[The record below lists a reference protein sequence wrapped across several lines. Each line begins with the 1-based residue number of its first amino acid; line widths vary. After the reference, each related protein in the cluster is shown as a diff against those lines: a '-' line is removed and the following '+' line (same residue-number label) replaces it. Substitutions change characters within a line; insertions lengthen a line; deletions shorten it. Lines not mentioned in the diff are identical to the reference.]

1 MVQWSELPVELLEA
15 VEDNVILYADKVR
28 LCSVCV
34 PWHSALTKLLQRRPH
49 QTPCLLL
56 QYDDNNVATCGL
68 FSPLYN
74 KFYQLELPELAEGKL
89 FKGSSHGWVV
99 TLGDSP
105 SLGLINPLT
114 RAQLKLPPRSSFP
127 DVVKYRSDKINNEHV
142 YALRKAYHLNA
153 YEHVYALRKASHL
166 NAFFTR
172 DGRHVRNFLT
182 TKIVLSESDDYLAVA
197 IYGEFKKL
205 AYCRKGF
212 KKWVH
217 LHGHRPYDDVK
228 FFRGLLYA
236 LNCSGG
242 LWIFEVGGCPKVTKI
257 IDLGR
262 ITLGDSKAYLVEN
275 SGELLIVER
284 YRLRCQTTGIP
295 KTNSFRLFK
304 LGDVANGFPSLIEVE
319 DLGGDALFL
328 GLNLSSSIS
337 CGDFP
342 ECRGNCIYFTDDNE
356 VTIDQEGTQGV
367 DFDMGIYDL
376 KDGNIESI
384 PGCEGRNFWPPPIW
398 VMPKTY

>member
-1 MVQWSELPVELLEA
+1 MNIASVKMVPWSELPVELLEA
-15 VEDNVILYADKVR
+15 VEDNVILYVDKVR
-28 LCSVCV
+28 LCSVCA
-34 PWHSALTKLLQRRPH
+34 PWRSALTKLPQPRLH

-68 FSPLYN
+68 FSPLYK

-105 SLGLINPLT
+105 SLCLSNPLT

-127 DVVKYRSDKINNEHV
+127 DVVKYRSDKINNE
-142 YALRKAYHLNA
+142 YALRYAYD
-153 YEHVYALRKASHL
+153 R
-166 NAFFTR
+166 NAFYTL

-182 TKIVLSESDDYLAVA
+182 KKIVLSESDDYLAVA
-197 IYGEFKKL
+197 IYGEFGRL
-205 AYCRKGF
+205 AYCRKGY

-217 LHGHRPYDDVK
+217 LHGDQCPYEEVK

-236 LNCSGG
+236 LNCSRK
-242 LWIFEVGGCPKVTKI
+242 LLICEVGACPKVTKI
-257 IDLGR
+257 IDLSR
-262 ITLGDSKAYLVEN
+262 TTLGDNMAYLVEN
-275 SGELLIVER
+275 SGALLMVER
-284 YRLRCQTTGIP
+284 YRRRCQTTRKH
-295 KTNSFRLFK
+295 KTNSFRIFK
-304 LGDVANGFPSLIEVE
+304 LDDVAHGFPSLIEVK

-342 ECRGNCIYFTDDNE
+342 DCRGNCIYFTDDSDD
-356 VTIDQEGTQGV
+356 IIGQEGIQGV

-376 KDGNIESI
+376 NDGNIETLSV
-384 PGCEGRNFWPPPIW
+384 PGYKCEGKNFWPPPIW